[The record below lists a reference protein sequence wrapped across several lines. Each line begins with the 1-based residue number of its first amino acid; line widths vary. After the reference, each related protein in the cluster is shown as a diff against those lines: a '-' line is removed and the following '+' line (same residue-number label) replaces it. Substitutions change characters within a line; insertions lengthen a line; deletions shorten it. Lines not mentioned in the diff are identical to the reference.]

1 MSIDISGRVD
11 EAVPLPAVVAMAWG
25 VMAGAIHLL
34 VAPAHFAE
42 AWYAG
47 VFFVAVG
54 LGQLLLSVLLT
65 RPLPVPVLV
74 TGVGATA
81 AVVAL
86 YVASRTVDLWFLP
99 PHGHGVEHL
108 PVAGGV
114 GNGIPVLPGDRIE
127 PVGALDL
134 ACLGAE
140 LVVIAM
146 LMSLLPARVRS
157 RTGTVLTV
165 GAVAGV
171 VVVAVLRST

>member
-1 MSIDISGRVD
+1 M
-11 EAVPLPAVVAMAWG
+11 
-25 VMAGAIHLL
+25 
-34 VAPAHFAE
+34 
-42 AWYAG
+42 
-47 VFFVAVG
+47 
-54 LGQLLLSVLLT
+54 
-65 RPLPVPVLV
+65 LV

-146 LMSLLPARVRS
+146 LMSLLRPGSARGPGPCWPWAPWPVS
-157 RTGTVLTV
+157 SWSPSSDPPNGTHR
-165 GAVAGV
+165 AAH
-171 VVVAVLRST
+171 